1 MLSNRRLGPAS
12 EVLVSAAVAESMLR
26 AVAAAARPEA
36 DARWEQELVRWLE
49 LRASPAEPATPE
61 QPRGR
66 PTEAVIDVSEIAW
79 TPDNFDRQ
87 RRFLLR
93 SIERA
98 AETSEHARA
107 LRLWA
112 RLIEAHP
119 RDSVQF
125 GRRWTGSG
133 GTVKPHI

>member
-1 MLSNRRLGPAS
+1 MIVFSNRRLGPAS
-12 EVLVSAAVAESMLR
+12 ELLVSAGVAGAMLR
-26 AVAAAARPEA
+26 ATAAAARPEA
-36 DARWEQELVRWLE
+36 EARWEQELVQWLE
-49 LRASPAEPATPE
+49 ERARPPEAATRE
-61 QPRGR
+61 SSRGR
-66 PTEAVIDVSEIAW
+66 PAESVIDVGEIAW

-93 SIERA
+93 AIEQA

-112 RLIEAHP
+112 QMIEAHP

-125 GRRWTGSG
+125 GRRWTSQ
-133 GTVKPHI
+133 PRF